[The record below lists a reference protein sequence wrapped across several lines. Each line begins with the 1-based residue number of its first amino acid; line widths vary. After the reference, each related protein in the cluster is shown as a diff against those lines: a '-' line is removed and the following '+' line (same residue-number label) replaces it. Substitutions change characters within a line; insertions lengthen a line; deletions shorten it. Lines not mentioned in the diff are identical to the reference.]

1 MADTL
6 TTELEAVNVMLGTIG
21 EAPINSLSG
30 TLPADVSTAVA
41 ILKEVRRKVL
51 SLGWWFNIDYGVQ
64 STLDGSNNIVLAT
77 NVVRA
82 DLTYANPDII
92 LVQRGVRLY
101 NAKTQTYVFTQAP
114 KLDLTYLLD
123 WIELPEQARQYI
135 MHRAARIFQ
144 ARLVGAPEL
153 DQSASRDELIALA
166 ELKSAD
172 SDAAN
177 HNIFNNHRMAR
188 LYRYRRH

>member
-51 SLGWWFNIDYGVQ
+51 ALGWWFNIDYEVQ

-77 NVVRA
+77 NVLKAELSYA
-82 DLTYANPDII
+82 DANIT
-92 LVQRGVRLY
+92 LVQRGVKLY

-114 KLDLTYLLD
+114 KLTLTLLLD

-144 ARLVGAPEL
+144 ARTLGAPEL
-153 DQSASRDELIALA
+153 DSTASRDELMALA

-172 SDAAN
+172 ADAAN
-177 HNIFNNHRMAR
+177 HNIFNSHRMAR
-188 LYRYRRH
+188 LYNYRRR